1 MRRRPPRSTRTDT
14 LFPYTTRFRSCSH
27 PRHLCGP
34 DYRGAVVREAHR
46 VSDDTPARGG
56 TSLMPW
62 TREEMAARAALE
74 LKDGFYVNL
83 GIGIPTLVAN
93 LVPSDIEVI
102 LQSVNG
108 ILGIGPFPS
117 QGVAEIGRAT
127 CRERGGK

>member
-1 MRRRPPRSTRTDT
+1 MQSRLSKDCPKLQSEHGDGREDHDRGSRGNRACRQLRSG
-14 LFPYTTRFRSCSH
+14 PCSH

-83 GIGIPTLVAN
+83 GL
-93 LVPSDIEVI
+93 DRK
-102 LQSVNG
+102 
-108 ILGIGPFPS
+108 S
-117 QGVAEIGRAT
+117 QRPNSSQQYAT
-127 CRERGGK
+127 TMTSS